1 MVDLDEKGISPQI
14 IIPELSSVQ
23 NPYDIPLYY
32 FS

>member
-1 MVDLDEKGISPQI
+1 MVDLDEKGISSQI
-14 IIPELSSVQ
+14 IIPELRSVQ